1 MTTTSVRARPRR
13 LSGLS
18 VFLCKSVFYGAFV
31 GARGALN
38 SQKWRF
44 PARAVNDLIAGVV
57 EEFPGELRMKAL
69 RVRLGFG
76 RIAALCCRPSTL
88 YRICEE
94 IRRLCF

>member
-18 VFLCKSVFYGAFV
+18 IFPCKSVFYGTFV
-31 GARGALN
+31 GARALN
-38 SQKWRF
+38 SQKWLF

-57 EEFPGELRMKAL
+57 EEFPGELRMKA

-94 IRRLCF
+94 IRRLYF